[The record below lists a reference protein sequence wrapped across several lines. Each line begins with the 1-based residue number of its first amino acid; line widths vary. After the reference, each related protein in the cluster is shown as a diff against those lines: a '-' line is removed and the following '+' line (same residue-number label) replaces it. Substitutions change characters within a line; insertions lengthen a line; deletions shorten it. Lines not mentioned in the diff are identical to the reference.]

1 MYIDSV
7 GGATGPQGFQGDIGP
22 QGATGP
28 QGDMGLQGPVGATG
42 VTGPSVDTGNL
53 IFIKNKS
60 DFPTPNINNVIELED
75 DFTYFIT
82 DKIDLTGSTLLGGS
96 NTTIIGG
103 SSENCIL
110 TSTGLTA
117 GVPLL
122 KSIYTTPIRHISIN
136 DVDTAIEFDGTTNV
150 NDMALD
156 WTGVNFVNVPNIGL
170 IKEATNFIYD
180 KGAFLNSKGMKFDGE
195 IGTIGLNNSLFSGD
209 GSTGSLLEVLSG
221 CTILRRFRTI
231 YSSIIAFGSTI
242 GVNVS
247 TSATIPTEGYILDT
261 IAFAGGGTY
270 LSGVDNTSN
279 KSLFINSVNII
290 NTSVNGQ
297 MFMRNNATSTTISN
311 TTDFVKVAGTTTA
324 SSDNEKY
331 THSNNRL
338 TNDAVVN
345 RKYLVQCT
353 LSFEA
358 GNNNVCEFG
367 FFDSKLND
375 IRTPS
380 ITSATANVGNRAE
393 NLTLACVVNH
403 SQGDYIEVWCR
414 NTSATTNI
422 VVTDMN
428 VIITEFI

>member
-1 MYIDSV
+1 MSWISKVYIDSV
-7 GGATGPQGFQGDIGP
+7 GDF
-22 QGATGP
+22 
-28 QGDMGLQGPVGATG
+28 
-42 VTGPSVDTGNL
+42 GNF
-53 IFIKNKS
+53 IFIKDKS
-60 DFPTPNINNVIELED
+60 DLPTPNIDNIIELLD
-75 DFTYFIT
+75 DVTYFIT
-82 DKIDLTGSTLLGGS
+82 DKIDLTGSTLKGGS

-180 KGAFLNSKGMKFDGE
+180 KGAFLNSKSIKFDGE
-195 IGTIGLNNSLFSGD
+195 IGTIGFNNSFFSNGA
-209 GSTGSLLEVLSG
+209 TGSIIEVLED
-221 CTILRRFRTI
+221 CEVLRRFRII
-231 YSSIIAFGSTI
+231 YSSIISI
-242 GVNVS
+242 GPSVGVS
-247 TSATIPTEGYILDT
+247 FSASASVPTEGYILDT

-297 MFMRNNATSTTISN
+297 MFMRGNATSTTISN
-311 TTDFVKVAGTTTA
+311 TTDFFKVAGTTTA

-338 TNDAVVN
+338 TNDAVVS

-353 LSFEA
+353 LSFSA
-358 GNNNVCEFG
+358 GANNVCEFG
-367 FFDSKLND
+367 FYDSKLGD
-375 IRTPS
+375 VRVPS
-380 ITSATANVGNRAE
+380 INSTTANTGGRAE
-393 NLTLACVVNH
+393 NITMSCVINH

-414 NTSATTNI
+414 NTTSTTDI
-422 VVTDMN
+422 TVTDMN
-428 VIITEFI
+428 VIITEFK